1 MLSVPNHIHHVTS
14 SSSLISSISILLFLS
29 YRICTCHVRL
39 ISNVTFLGK
48 TINGIVGLIS
58 GYTCSY
64 LLSKNMIDFCW
75 SYVLWLYLTHI
86 NPFGF
91 YLCRFLRVSYIE
103 NHLVCQ
109 ERPFYL
115 FLSNL
120 ACILFFFFCLIV
132 VPEMPVLCQKEW
144 RERITMPC
152 SWFSRNV
159 FSLSPLNSSLFQYNE
174 NF

>member
-39 ISNVTFLGK
+39 ISNITFLGK

-58 GYTCSY
+58 VYTCSY

-91 YLCRFLRVSYIE
+91 YLCRFLGVSYIE

-120 ACILFFFFCLIV
+120 ACILFFFSVLLYCLK
-132 VPEMPVLCQKEW
+132 CQYYAKKSGE
-144 RERITMPC
+144 RE
-152 SWFSRNV
+152 
-159 FSLSPLNSSLFQYNE
+159 
-174 NF
+174 